1 MLNHPVP
8 SDHKN
13 EQDTNDLSQDDIQ
26 LIKRFNDTASP
37 YPKEKMLHMLLE
49 EQVLQHPDH
58 TALEFK
64 KASLSYN
71 DLNKSANQL
80 ARHLIQLG
88 LKQGENVGI
97 LAVRGFE
104 MIIAMYAILKAGGS
118 YVPVDPEYP
127 AERQQ
132 YILSNSA
139 VKLLITDE
147 ICTAKT
153 HPPEIQVVQL
163 QNSLLLPYDTGNLNL
178 PADGHQMAYTIYTSG
193 STGTPKGVMVEHCS
207 AVNLITWVNT
217 RFNIDRGDRL
227 LFVTS
232 MCFDLSVYD
241 IFGILA
247 AGGTLVIAG
256 QTQINDI
263 TALQL
268 MLQDHRITFWDSVP
282 STLDYLVK
290 DLELNHRSYTQNNL
304 RIVFLSGDWIPVKL
318 PERIKNFFPA
328 AQVVSLGGATEATV
342 WSNYFIIDQIQ
353 TNWKSI
359 PYGKPISNTCFYILD
374 EQQKPVSIGNIG
386 ELYIGGTGVA
396 RGYANSAEKTA
407 YAFLKDPF
415 DPKFGEMMYR
425 TGDLGR
431 MLPDTN
437 MEFLGRKDNQVKIR
451 GFRVELG
458 EIENA
463 LSRYPGIKHAAVVA
477 KEDNSGQKY
486 LVCFLVPSPTF
497 TRDGVI
503 HHLKDILP
511 GYMVPSLWM
520 ELTELPLNINGKI
533 DRKALLDLNISQV
546 EDPISKSSVL
556 LRENEALLCTIWKEV
571 FGIENIGIH
580 DNFFELG
587 GHSLMALQIMSLYEK
602 KTGDKIPV
610 AALFKYPTI
619 LSLLSSLEE
628 HKTKKSESLVALKS
642 TGNKI
647 PLYLIHGDGLH
658 VLNFKALA
666 KYVDAE
672 QPVYALQPK
681 DLDKIDEKIETI
693 ADIARNYIVEISEHH
708 PDGPYAI
715 AGYSFGGYIAIEMEK
730 QLRLAGKEVKL
741 LGIFDTNAENIFYN
755 KSWSVKL
762 PKKIIRQFPKFYW
775 ELKSLIKTPSSVLK
789 YQRHIFSKKIEELL
803 NWLGLQKET
812 EAESGITVQMK
823 LISKRNAAALRNYEI
838 SPIDNYIYLFKAKT
852 RPYFVDDFKYLGW
865 RKYARKGV
873 KVFEVTGDHDTM
885 FRAPNVEELAQ
896 VLQKALDEVQSKKQV
911 I

>member
-1 MLNHPVP
+1 MLSHPVP

-13 EQDTNDLSQDDIQ
+13 EQDTNGLSQNDIQ
-26 LIKRFNDTASP
+26 LIKRFNDTAAP

-49 EQVLQHPDH
+49 AQALQHPDH
-58 TALEFK
+58 TALEFRE
-64 KASLSYN
+64 ASLSYKE
-71 DLNKSANQL
+71 LNESANQL

-88 LKQGENVGI
+88 LKHGENAGI
-97 LAVRGFE
+97 LAARGFK
-104 MIIAMYAILKAGGS
+104 MIIAMFAILKAGGS

-139 VKLLITDE
+139 VKLLIADE
-147 ICTAKT
+147 VCTAQT
-153 HPPEIQVVQL
+153 HLSGIQMVHL
-163 QNSLLLPYDTGNLNL
+163 QNTLLLPYDTGNLNL

-193 STGTPKGVMVEHCS
+193 STGTPKGVMIQHCS

-217 RFNIDRGDRL
+217 RFNIDRHDRL

-290 DLELNHRSYTQNNL
+290 DLELNHRSYTQSTL
-304 RIVFLSGDWIPVKL
+304 RIIFLSGDWIPVKL
-318 PERIKNFFPA
+318 PERVRNFFPS
-328 AQVVSLGGATEATV
+328 AQVISLGGATEATV

-374 EQQKPVSIGNIG
+374 EQQRPVPIGSMG

-396 RGYANSAEKTA
+396 RGYTNSPEKTA
-407 YAFLKDPF
+407 NAFLKDPF
-415 DPKFGEMMYR
+415 NPEFGELMYR

-431 MLPDTN
+431 MLPDMN

-463 LSRYPGIKHAAVVA
+463 LSRYPDIEHAAVVA

-486 LVCFLVPSPTF
+486 LICFLVPRLTF

-503 HHLKDILP
+503 QNLKEILP
-511 GYMVPSLWM
+511 AYMIPSLWI

-546 EDPISKSSVL
+546 EDVISKPSVL
-556 LRENEALLCTIWKEV
+556 LPNNEALLCTIWEEV
-571 FGIENIGIH
+571 FGIEKIGIH

-587 GHSLMALQIMSLYEK
+587 GHSLMALQIMSHYEK
-602 KTGDKIPV
+602 KTGEKIPV

-628 HKTKKSESLVALKS
+628 QKIKKNESLVALKS
-642 TGNKI
+642 TGNKT

-681 DLDKIDEKIETI
+681 DLDKIDKNIETI
-693 ADIARNYIVEISEHH
+693 ADIARNYIIEISEHN

-755 KSWSVKL
+755 KSWTVKL

-775 ELKSLIKTPSSVLK
+775 ELKSLIREPSSVVK
-789 YQRHIFSKKIEELL
+789 YQRHLFSRKIEELL
-803 NWLGLQKET
+803 NWLGLQKKQT
-812 EAESGITVQMK
+812 QK
-823 LISKRNAAALRNYEI
+823 AALPLR
-838 SPIDNYIYLFKAKT
+838 
-852 RPYFVDDFKYLGW
+852 
-865 RKYARKGV
+865 
-873 KVFEVTGDHDTM
+873 
-885 FRAPNVEELAQ
+885 
-896 VLQKALDEVQSKKQV
+896 
-911 I
+911 

>member
-1 MLNHPVP
+1 MLNHLVP

-26 LIKRFNDTASP
+26 LITKFNDTAAP
-37 YPKEKMLHMLLE
+37 YPREKMLHILLE
-49 EQVLQHPDH
+49 EQALQQPDH

-64 KASLSYN
+64 KAYLSYKE
-71 DLNKSANQL
+71 LNESANQL

-88 LKQGENVGI
+88 LKQGENVGL
-97 LAVRGFE
+97 LAARGFE

-139 VKLLITDE
+139 VKLLIADE
-147 ICTAKT
+147 VCTT
-153 HPPEIQVVQL
+153 QLHLPEIQVVHL
-163 QNSLLLPYDTGNLNL
+163 QNSLLLPYDTDNLNL

-193 STGTPKGVMVEHCS
+193 STGTPKGVMIEHCS

-217 RFNIDRGDRL
+217 RFNIDHRDRL

-268 MLQDHRITFWDSVP
+268 MLQDYLITFWDSVP

-290 DLELNHRSYTQNNL
+290 DLELNHGSYTQNTL

-318 PERIKNFFPA
+318 PERVKNLFPTA
-328 AQVVSLGGATEATV
+328 RVVSLGGATEATV

-374 EQQKPVSIGNIG
+374 EQQKPVPIGNIG

-396 RGYANSAEKTA
+396 RGYANSPEKTD

-431 MLPDTN
+431 MLPDMN

-463 LSRYPGIKHAAVVA
+463 LSRYPGIKYAAVVA
-477 KEDNSGQKY
+477 KDDTSGQKY
-486 LVCFLVPSPTF
+486 LVCFLVPALTF
-497 TRDGVI
+497 SRDGAI
-503 HHLKDILP
+503 HHLKEILP
-511 GYMVPSLWM
+511 VYMMPSLWI

-533 DRKALLDLNISQV
+533 DRKALLALSISQAEEV
-546 EDPISKSSVL
+546 ISKPSVPL
-556 LRENEALLCTIWKEV
+556 QNNEVLLCTIWEEV
-571 FGIENIGIH
+571 FGIEKIGIH

-587 GHSLMALQIMSLYEK
+587 GHSLMALQIMSRYEK
-602 KTGDKIPV
+602 KTGEKIPV

-628 HKTKKSESLVALKS
+628 HKTKKNESLVALKS

-647 PLYLIHGDGLH
+647 PLFLIHGDGLH

-666 KYVDAE
+666 KYVDTE

-693 ADIARNYIVEISEHH
+693 ADIARNYIIEISEHQ
-708 PDGPYAI
+708 PNGPYAI

-730 QLRLAGKEVKL
+730 QFRLAGEEVKL

-755 KSWSVKL
+755 KSWYVKF
-762 PKKIIRQFPKFYW
+762 PKKIIRQIPKFYW
-775 ELKSLIKTPSSVLK
+775 ELKSLIKEPSSVLK
-789 YQRHIFSKKIEELL
+789 YQRYLFFRKIEELL

-812 EAESGITVQMK
+812 EAENGITIQMK
-823 LISKRNAAALRNYEI
+823 LISKRNAAALRNYKI

-885 FRAPNVEELAQ
+885 FKTPNVEELAQ
-896 VLQKALDEVQSKKQV
+896 VLQKALDEAHSKKQV